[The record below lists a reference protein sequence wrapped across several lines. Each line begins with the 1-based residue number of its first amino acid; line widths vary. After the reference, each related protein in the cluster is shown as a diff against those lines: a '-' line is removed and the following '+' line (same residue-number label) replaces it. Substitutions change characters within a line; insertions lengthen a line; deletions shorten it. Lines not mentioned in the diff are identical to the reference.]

1 MAFLNV
7 IKYEGSN
14 NVLVWKHPREDF
26 NTNSQLIVHE
36 SQEAFL
42 FRDGQILGPYNPG
55 KHNIQTENI
64 PGVRRVVGLF
74 TSGISP
80 NHYEVY
86 YINKANIMNI
96 CWGTTSP
103 WTIQDQSVQIPFEM
117 QAHGQFAVKVVDSK
131 QFLLKLVGTTT
142 NFSQRT
148 LQDLFYG
155 YMITHIKT
163 NISALI
169 EAEGLSHAEINS
181 RLLDISEKVKPRLEA
196 NFSKYGLS
204 LEEFVVESISILKD
218 EIYSGVRSAM
228 LVRAENTITDTTT
241 REKMSFDVAKTQA
254 ANPGTEGQIGQIV
267 GGVTAGVAMASAMG
281 EITRNIMQ
289 PLTTANED
297 HPQLQDQFSMGVVT
311 GSKLTAESQTIICRR
326 CGAEVPDSSH
336 FCHMCGEPILLEPPA
351 ATCPNCGSELLPGS
365 IFCNMCGYKVS
376 EDKAGH

>member
-1 MAFLNV
+1 MAFLDV

-42 FRDGQILGPYNPG
+42 FRDGQILGPYYPG

-74 TSGISP
+74 TGGISP

-86 YINKANIMNI
+86 YVNKANIMNV

-163 NISALI
+163 QISTLI
-169 EAEGLSHAEINS
+169 EAEGLSHAEIS
-181 RLLDISEKVKPRLEA
+181 SHLLDISEKVKPRLEP
-196 NFSKYGLS
+196 NFSKYGLT
-204 LEEFVVESISILKD
+204 LEEFVVESIGILKD
-218 EIYSGVRSAM
+218 EIYKGVRSAM
-228 LVRAENTITDTTT
+228 LVRAENTITDITT

-254 ANPGTEGQIGQIV
+254 ANPGHGGQIGQIV
-267 GGVTAGVAMASAMG
+267 GGVTTGVAMASAMG

-297 HPQLQDQFSMGVVT
+297 HPQRQDQFSMGMVT
-311 GSKLTAESQTIICRR
+311 GSKLTTESHTIKCQR
-326 CGAEVPDSSH
+326 CGTEVPDSSH
-336 FCHMCGEPILLEPPA
+336 FCHMCGEPILLEPPGV
-351 ATCPNCGSELLPGS
+351 TCPNCGSELLPGS
-365 IFCNMCGYKVS
+365 IFCNICGNKVS